1 MATALFTVCAIAA
14 VCSIGTIGTILFLI
28 ARDKIEV

>member
-1 MATALFTVCAIAA
+1 MATTVFTICAIAA
-14 VCSIGTIGTILFLI
+14 VVSIGTITSILFLI